1 MIDLSPAFAAF
12 DAYNNQDPNQETIG
26 SEKLSKETLYGLRMS
41 IWLNRYDSEAPPQV
55 KLAAR
60 SQHIGRWE
68 MARNSFPM
76 DRTGYLKWRS
86 QLAIHHAK
94 TAGGILTS
102 LGYEE
107 GLIDKV
113 KFLLQK
119 KQLRQNE
126 ETQLLE
132 DVIFLVFVEHYLEDF
147 AAKHTDEKVIDII
160 AKTLKKVTARAIE
173 TSASI
178 SVSERMGRLIGEAAK
193 TL

>member
-1 MIDLSPAFAAF
+1 MTDLSPAFAAF
-12 DAYNNQDPNQETIG
+12 DAYNNQDPNRISIG

-41 IWLNRYDSEAPPQV
+41 IRLNRYKPDASAQV

-76 DRTGYLKWRS
+76 DRAGYLKWRS

-94 TAGGILTS
+94 TAGGILTN

-107 GLIDKV
+107 ELIDKV

-119 KQLRQNE
+119 KQLKQNE

-132 DVIFLVFVEHYLEDF
+132 DVIFLVFVEHYLEAF

-160 AKTLKKVTARAIE
+160 TKTLKKVTTKAIE
-173 TSASI
+173 TSRGI
-178 SVSERMGRLIGEAAK
+178 QVSERMARLIGEAAK

>member
-1 MIDLSPAFAAF
+1 MRDLSAAFAAF
-12 DAYNNQDPNQETIG
+12 DAYNNQDPNQETVG
-26 SEKLSKETLYGLRMS
+26 TEKLSKETLYGLRMS
-41 IWLNRYDSEAPPQV
+41 IWLNRYDVSAPDQV

-68 MARNSFPM
+68 MARDSFPM
-76 DRTGYLKWRS
+76 NRTGYLKWRS
-86 QLAIHHAK
+86 QLAIHHSK
-94 TAGGILTS
+94 TAGNILS
-102 LGYEE
+102 NLGYEE
-107 GLIDKV
+107 ELIDKV

-132 DVIFLVFVEHYLEDF
+132 DVIFLVFVEHYLEPF

-173 TSASI
+173 TASSI
-178 SVSERMGRLIGEAAK
+178 SVSERMERLIGEAAK

>member
-1 MIDLSPAFAAF
+1 MDLAPAFAAF
-12 DAYNNQDPNQETIG
+12 DAYNNNDPNLELVG
-26 SEKLSKETLYGLRMS
+26 DKYLSKETLYGLRMS
-41 IWLNRYDSEAPPQV
+41 IWLNKYALRSSDAV

-68 MARNSFPM
+68 SKREDYPM
-76 DRTGYLKWRS
+76 DRVGYLKWRS

-94 TAGGILTS
+94 TASEILES
-102 LGYEE
+102 LGYDEV
-107 GLIDKV
+107 LIEKV

-147 AAKHTDEKVIDII
+147 AAKHVDDKVVDII
-160 AKTLKKVTARAIE
+160 AKTLKKVSKKAIE
-173 TSASI
+173 TSTQI
-178 SVSERMGRLIGEAAK
+178 SVSEKIGVLIGVAAK
-193 TL
+193 GL